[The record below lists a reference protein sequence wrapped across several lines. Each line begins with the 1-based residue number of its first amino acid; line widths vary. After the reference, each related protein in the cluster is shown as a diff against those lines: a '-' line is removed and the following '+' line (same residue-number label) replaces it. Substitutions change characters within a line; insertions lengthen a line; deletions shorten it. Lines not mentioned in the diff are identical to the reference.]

1 MRIIGVC
8 LSRTR
13 SVIRGN
19 SRQYILIAGLYRLPS
34 VVVSLSTFVSRLSPI
49 TYCQFIVSSD
59 HQFFNS
65 SLFFAFLQLTP
76 LLPCLRW
83 RPVDGCCLLA
93 PHLSGVAVWR
103 RNFAAA
109 VCDACRHPSPCSVA
123 GTGLLVTT
131 WCRLLPVCHSDSS
144 STSWKFPVVDV
155 YCQVATG
162 KCS

>member
-59 HQFFNS
+59 HQFFKS

-103 RNFAAA
+103 RNLAAA
-109 VCDACRHPSPCSVA
+109 ACDACQQSSIVFRCWHGAARDDLVSSV
-123 GTGLLVTT
+123 T
-131 WCRLLPVCHSDSS
+131 RLLFRLIVHFVEVSCCRCVLSS
-144 STSWKFPVVDV
+144 YYW
-155 YCQVATG
+155 
-162 KCS
+162 